1 MPNPPAP
8 PGAPA
13 VPPRLRAAKRV
24 LWIEALSLAA
34 WPALAAIAAILAIGL
49 LGLPALLPAAL
60 HIALL
65 AAAASGLGL
74 LVARGVARF
83 RRPADADA
91 ERRLEQDSGLKHRP
105 FASLRDLPAETAQP
119 AQLHLWQL
127 HQARAR
133 AAIAGVR
140 LGPPRPLLAM
150 HDPFALRA
158 AALLVLISA
167 TIIAGPQAPGRLAA
181 FLFPGLPDVF
191 TTATPTI
198 QAWLEP
204 PAYTGLPPI
213 FLPPAGGDVT
223 APTGSRLTISITGLR
238 RRPALTI
245 GGTTVTLDP
254 IGADSFSASTKLTT
268 GGTISI
274 DRLFSTLVH
283 WHLTLLPNEAPVAG
297 WPALPGRAGTSLST
311 KLPWQVQQRWG
322 VAALQAELRPQ
333 GHPAL
338 PPLIVPLPLPGTPKS
353 ATGSA
358 TTDLSAN
365 PYAGLTMTGRLVVRD
380 VSGQTG
386 QSLPVDFVLPAR
398 SFRHPLARAIADL
411 RRRLALNPD
420 HPQDAADDLS
430 ALAEAPQVQ
439 PVRGLAPSAITL
451 NMAAIAALLTPDPA
465 HPQPGAATIAPAAI
479 AQAQDRLWTLAL
491 ALDGALPDAS
501 ARALAEARADLKR
514 GLDDRAHGRLTDRD
528 LARRLDALRQA
539 LDKRLA
545 DIARQAMEKGAI
557 QKFDPNSQHLSSPAM
572 DRLIHQLQKAL
583 EEGRMADARDRMAE
597 LERMMDQLNNAHIMT
612 QEEARQQQEQAKRG
626 RQQMGAAQDLVQRES
641 KLLDH
646 AQARAPN
653 LAPQI
658 PGLPQFQN
666 FDFNNPQGNA
676 DRSPDPGTQDPTEN
690 QNSFAAPDAQLGTP
704 PSGNMADSAP
714 ASPQTAPAPSGK
726 PTQAQD
732 ARIQRAL
739 HRALDAL
746 KDTLAQSGH
755 QPPHSLDDASH
766 AMQDA
771 ARALAEREDP
781 TARDAIARAIAAL
794 QQGAQDMSRQMGR
807 QSGST
812 GMQLSL
818 VPGGQ
823 AGQQG
828 DEGADDPGDGQGGHK
843 RDPFG
848 RQVDGNGT
856 TADDPDLRVPDEMEQ
871 GRSRAIQEELRRR
884 GADRARPKGELDYIN
899 RLLKPF

>member
-1 MPNPPAP
+1 MQNRPTP
-8 PGAPA
+8 PA
-13 VPPRLRAAKRV
+13 VPRRVRAAKFV

-34 WPALAAIAAILAIGL
+34 WPLLAAIAAILAIGL
-49 LGLPALLPAAL
+49 LGLPALLPAWL

-65 AAAASGLGL
+65 AAAAAGLGL
-74 LVARGVARF
+74 LVTRGVAGF

-91 ERRLEQDSGLKHRP
+91 EHRLEQDSGLKHRP
-105 FASLRDLPAETAQP
+105 FASLRDLPSETAQP
-119 AQLHLWQL
+119 AQLHLWRL

-213 FLPPAGGDVT
+213 FLPQAGGDVT

-238 RRPALTI
+238 RSPALTI
-245 GGTTVTLDP
+245 AGTTVTLDP
-254 IGADSFSASTKLTT
+254 IGADSFSASTKLTA

-274 DRLFSTLVH
+274 GRFFSTLAR
-283 WHLTLLPNEAPVAG
+283 WHLSLLPNEAPVAG

-311 KLPWQVQQRWG
+311 KLPWQVRQRWG
-322 VAALQAELRPQ
+322 VAALQAELLPQ

-338 PPLIVPLPLPGTPKS
+338 TPLVVPLPLPGTPKS

-386 QSLPVDFVLPAR
+386 QSPPVDFVLPAR

-430 ALAEAPQVQ
+430 ALAEAPQER
-439 PVRGLAPSAITL
+439 PVPGLAPSAITL
-451 NMAAIAALLTPDPA
+451 NMAAIAALLAPDPA
-465 HPQPGAATIAPAAI
+465 HPRLAAAAI
-479 AQAQDRLWTLAL
+479 AQAQARLWTLAL

-501 ARALAEARADLKR
+501 ARALAEARDDLKR
-514 GLDDRAHGRLTDRD
+514 GLDDRSHGRLTDRD
-528 LARRLDALRQA
+528 LARRLDALRDA

-545 DIARQAMEKGAI
+545 DIARQAMQKGAI
-557 QKFDPNSQHLSSPAM
+557 QKFDPNTQHLSSPAM
-572 DRLIHQLQKAL
+572 DRLIRQLQKAL

-597 LERMMDQLNNAHIMT
+597 LERMMDQLNTAHIMT
-612 QEEARQQQEQAKRG
+612 EEEARQQQEQAKRG
-626 RQQMGAAQDLVQRES
+626 RQQMGATQDLVQRES

-666 FDFNNPQGNA
+666 FDFNTPQGSL
-676 DRSPDPGTQDPTEN
+676 DRNTDPGAPDPGTQDPTEN
-690 QNSFAAPDAQLGTP
+690 QNSFASPEPQPGTP
-704 PSGNMADSAP
+704 PSGGMADSTP
-714 ASPQTAPAPSGK
+714 GTPQNPPPTAAK

-732 ARIQRAL
+732 ARTQRAL

-746 KDTLAQSGH
+746 KDELAQSGH

-794 QQGAQDMSRQMGR
+794 QQGAQDMSRQMSR

-823 AGQQG
+823 SGQQG
-828 DEGADDPGDGQGGHK
+828 DEGSDDSGDGQGGHK

-884 GADRARPKGELDYIN
+884 GADRARPKGELDYID

>member
-1 MPNPPAP
+1 MPPRPA
-8 PGAPA
+8 AA
-13 VPPRLRAAKRV
+13 SVPPSVLAAKIV
-24 LWIEALSLAA
+24 LWIEALTLAA
-34 WPALAAIAAILAIGL
+34 WPASAALATLLAIGL

-60 HIALL
+60 RIALL
-65 AAAASGLGL
+65 AAAAAALVL
-74 LVARGVARF
+74 LVASGAARF
-83 RRPADADA
+83 RRPEDADA
-91 ERRLEQDSGLKHRP
+91 ERRLEQDSGLLHRP
-105 FASLRDLPAETAQP
+105 FATLRDAPAETAQP
-119 AQLHLWQL
+119 AQLHLWRL
-127 HQARAR
+127 HQLRAR
-133 AAIAGVR
+133 AAIAGIR

-158 AALLVLISA
+158 AALLVLVSA
-167 TIIAGPQAPGRLAA
+167 AIIAGPQAPGRLAA
-181 FLFPGLPDVF
+181 FLFPGLPDVLSS
-191 TTATPTI
+191 AHPTI

-223 APTGSRLTISITGLR
+223 APTGSRLTISITGVQ
-238 RRPALTI
+238 RRPALSI
-245 GGTTVTLDP
+245 AGHAAKLEP
-254 IGADSFSASTKLTT
+254 IGADSFSATAALTS
-268 GGTISI
+268 GGIISI
-274 DRLFSTLVH
+274 DRFFSTLAS

-322 VAALQAELRPQ
+322 VAALLAELRPQ

-338 PPLIVPLPLPGTPKS
+338 PPLVVPVPLPGTPKS

-365 PYAGLTMTGRLVVRD
+365 PYAGLTMTGRLVARD

-386 QSLPVDFVLPAR
+386 QSPPVDFVLPAR
-398 SFRHPLARAIADL
+398 TFRHPLARAIADL

-420 HPQDAADDLS
+420 HPQDAADDLT

-439 PVRGLAPSAITL
+439 PVRGLAPAAITL
-451 NMAAIAALLTPDPA
+451 NMAAIAAVLTPDPN
-465 HPQPGAATIAPAAI
+465 HPQLGPAAI
-479 AQAQDRLWTLAL
+479 AQAQGRLWTLAL

-501 ARALAEARADLKR
+501 ARALAEAREDLKHA
-514 GLDDRAHGRLTDRD
+514 LDDRTHGRLTDRD
-528 LARRLDALRQA
+528 LAKRLDALRQA
-539 LDKRLA
+539 LDKRLS
-545 DIARQAMEKGAI
+545 DIARQAMQKGAI
-557 QKFDPNSQHLSSPAM
+557 QKFDPNTQHLSSPAM
-572 DRLIHQLQKAL
+572 DRAIRELRKAL

-612 QEEARQQQEQAKRG
+612 QEEARQQREQAKRG

-646 AQARAPN
+646 AQGRAPN

-666 FDFNNPQGNA
+666 FDFNNPQGNG
-676 DRSPDPGTQDPTEN
+676 DRNMDPGAPDPGTQDPTES
-690 QNSFAAPDAQLGTP
+690 QNSLGSAESQPGAP
-704 PSGNMADSAP
+704 PSGGMADSAP
-714 ASPQTAPAPSGK
+714 ATPQTAPAPPAK

-732 ARIQRAL
+732 ARTQRAL

-755 QPPHSLDDASH
+755 QPPHSLDDASQ

-781 TARDAIARAIAAL
+781 AARDAIARAIAAL

-807 QSGST
+807 QSGSA

-828 DEGADDPGDGQGGHK
+828 DEGSDDPGDGQGGHK

-884 GADRARPKGELDYIN
+884 GADRARPKGELDYID